1 LATQK
6 RGPAPE
12 PAIHRLRNRSLLD
25 KTVQFL
31 ILPCFASFLSVE
43 VSPTPHPAP
52 NVGFQI
58 RRAPRRVSQT
68 CVTEGR
74 AQPRGPTPG
83 WLAGGRCLANGIV
96 SHYELASGDAAAVS
110 ALASSGRACSVVCVQ
125 ERAVPQGSSARFT
138 PLGTHTHDTMR
149 HGMDNQAAFKRGGS
163 PPTGPVPLLP
173 PPAPFLLCT
182 LLFLV
187 CVLVAL
193 RAVVGTCR
201 RWPSS
206 LLLLLSSPF
215 LFTRAPGTGL
225 STLQPPAWPRGAPP
239 PPQHPR
245 RPRRR
250 PAPRSRRWPCRPAR
264 RRADPPRR
272 R

>member
-1 LATQK
+1 MVAATTRSWNDDESMRRTRPSCVHTLWRVRVPEADLA
-6 RGPAPE
+6 G
-12 PAIHRLRNRSLLD
+12 
-25 KTVQFL
+25 
-31 ILPCFASFLSVE
+31 
-43 VSPTPHPAP
+43 
-52 NVGFQI
+52 
-58 RRAPRRVSQT
+58 RRASHSLRALLRRTATVSYDSSF
-68 CVTEGR
+68 CVWNQDEH
-74 AQPRGPTPG
+74 Q
-83 WLAGGRCLANGIV
+83 L
-96 SHYELASGDAAAVS
+96 
-110 ALASSGRACSVVCVQ
+110 
-125 ERAVPQGSSARFT
+125 
-138 PLGTHTHDTMR
+138 PLGTHTHMTR
-149 HGMDNQAAFKRGGS
+149 CGTAWITKRRSSGAA
-163 PPTGPVPLLP
+163 LP
-173 PPAPFLLCT
+173 PPVPSPFCPHT